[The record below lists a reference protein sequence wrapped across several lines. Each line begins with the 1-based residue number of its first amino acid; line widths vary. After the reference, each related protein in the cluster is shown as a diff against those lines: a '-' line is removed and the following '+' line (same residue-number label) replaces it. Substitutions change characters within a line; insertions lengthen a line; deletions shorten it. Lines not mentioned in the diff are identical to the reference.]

1 MFDKVLNMPLKE
13 IEIGCI
19 KKDVTKIT
27 LIVLY
32 CNEVVYGLV
41 VSGHFGTKK
50 PCKKNWYKIHK
61 DFELYQFSCTI
72 FVLKYSN
79 ILIINIAYKKQK
91 HILT

>member
-1 MFDKVLNMPLKE
+1 MMFDKVLNMPLKE

-32 CNEVVYGLV
+32 CNEVVYGFV

-50 PCKKNWYKIHK
+50 PCKKN
-61 DFELYQFSCTI
+61 
-72 FVLKYSN
+72 
-79 ILIINIAYKKQK
+79 
-91 HILT
+91 